1 MHILLGGITLKLFW
15 EIDEEGYYTLKKINE
30 AEIAKAEKKLGVTL
44 PDTYKKLIL
53 EQNGGYTIHNAFPTT
68 HSNSWAE
75 DHIQFNHL
83 LGIAEDEGIMD
94 SAYLIKE
101 WELPE
106 GLVLINGD
114 GHTWVAMDYRK
125 TKENPTIHYFDV
137 EMEEDF
143 KLADSFDKFIEGL
156 YTAEYSVDEEAVE
169 GEYEEEEEEHITKA
183 ELEAILEKEVAN
195 PADIHQITKY
205 PLQDLEEVEWFFK
218 RIKSYIESVKDED
231 VLFEVAR
238 SIETILILRVYTM
251 PSNDIIKKTLF
262 EIVDIFEKT
271 KIPQITVTAGNFAV
285 NIDFL
290 D

>member
-1 MHILLGGITLKLFW
+1 MKSFW

-30 AEIAKAEKKLGVTL
+30 AEMAKAEKKLGITL

-83 LGIAEDEGIMD
+83 LGIAEDEGIME

-125 TKENPTIHYFDV
+125 TKENPPIHYFDV
-137 EMEEDF
+137 EMGEDF
-143 KLADSFDKFIEGL
+143 KLANSFDEFIQGL
-156 YTAEYSVDEEAVE
+156 YTAEYTVDEEAAKV
-169 GEYEEEEEEHITKA
+169 EYELTEVYLSKE
-183 ELEAILEKEVAN
+183 ELEAIFELDVLDEENLYK
-195 PADIHQITKY
+195 IQYY
-205 PLQDLEEVEWFFK
+205 PMVDLNEIEWFFK
-218 RIKSYIESVKDED
+218 KMQYHIEKTKDED
-231 VLFEVAR
+231 DLYEVA
-238 SIETILILRVYTM
+238 STINNALLLNPNMPINDKINEILQQIAKFLEK
-251 PSNDIIKKTLF
+251 NDEPLLVNLGEHIAMKTS
-262 EIVDIFEKT
+262 
-271 KIPQITVTAGNFAV
+271 
-285 NIDFL
+285 FL
-290 D
+290 Y

>member
-1 MHILLGGITLKLFW
+1 MKSFW

-83 LGIAEDEGIMD
+83 MGIAAGEGIMD

-125 TKENPTIHYFDV
+125 TKENPAIHYFDV

-143 KLADSFDKFIEGL
+143 KLADSFDEFIEEL
-156 YTAEYSVDEEAVE
+156 YTAEYSVDEEAAAA
-169 GEYEEEEEEHITKA
+169 EYELPEEHLSKEELKA
-183 ELEAILEKEVAN
+183 IFELDVLDEDNLYKI
-195 PADIHQITKY
+195 QYY
-205 PLQDLEEVEWFFK
+205 PMVDLNEIEWFFK
-218 RIKSYIESVKDED
+218 KMQYHIEKTKDED
-231 VLFEVAR
+231 TLYEVAD
-238 SIETILILRVYTM
+238 TIINILLLNPNM
-251 PSNDIIKKTLF
+251 PINDKINEILQQIAKFLEKNDEPLLVNLGEHIAMKTS
-262 EIVDIFEKT
+262 
-271 KIPQITVTAGNFAV
+271 
-285 NIDFL
+285 FL
-290 D
+290 Y

>member
-1 MHILLGGITLKLFW
+1 MKSFW
-15 EIDEEGYYTLKKINE
+15 EIDEEGYYTLKKISE
-30 AEIAKAEKKLGVTL
+30 AEISKAEKKLGVTL

-83 LGIAEDEGIMD
+83 LGTAEDEGIMD

-125 TKENPTIHYFDV
+125 TKENPAIHYFDV

-143 KLADSFDKFIEGL
+143 KLADSFDEFVERL
-156 YTAEYSVDEEAVE
+156 YTVEYTVDEEATEV
-169 GEYEEEEEEHITKA
+169 EYELPEVYLSKEEF
-183 ELEAILEKEVAN
+183 EAILKMDE
-195 PADIHQITKY
+195 PHTYDIYK
-205 PLQDLEEVEWFFK
+205 LECFPMLEINDIEWFFK
-218 RIKSYIESVKDED
+218 KLRDYIPSVKDE
-231 VLFEVAR
+231 LTLYEIAS
-238 SIETILILRVYTM
+238 SIDSLLLQNQKRMPKSEELIEILQQ
-251 PSNDIIKKTLF
+251 IIKFL
-262 EIVDIFEKT
+262 
-271 KIPQITVTAGNFAV
+271 GNHEMPEVV
-285 NIDFL
+285 NVSEHLAMKVEDL
-290 D
+290 SS

>member
-1 MHILLGGITLKLFW
+1 MKSFW

-125 TKENPTIHYFDV
+125 TKENPAIHYFDV

-143 KLADSFDKFIEGL
+143 KLADSFDEFIEEL
-156 YTAEYSVDEEAVE
+156 YTAEYSVDEEAAAA
-169 GEYEEEEEEHITKA
+169 EYELPEEHLSKEELKA
-183 ELEAILEKEVAN
+183 IFELDVLDEDNLYKI
-195 PADIHQITKY
+195 QYY
-205 PLQDLEEVEWFFK
+205 PMVDLNEIEWFFK
-218 RIKSYIESVKDED
+218 KMQYHIEKTKDED
-231 VLFEVAR
+231 DLYEVA
-238 SIETILILRVYTM
+238 STINNALLLNPNMPINDKINEILQQIAKFLEK
-251 PSNDIIKKTLF
+251 NDEPLLVNLGEHIAMKTS
-262 EIVDIFEKT
+262 
-271 KIPQITVTAGNFAV
+271 
-285 NIDFL
+285 FL
-290 D
+290 Y

>member
-1 MHILLGGITLKLFW
+1 MKLFW

-30 AEIAKAEKKLGVTL
+30 AEIAKAEKKLGITL

-83 LGIAEDEGIMD
+83 LGIAEDEGIME

-143 KLADSFDKFIEGL
+143 KLADSFDEFIEGL
-156 YTAEYSVDEEAVE
+156 YTAEYSVDEEAAE
-169 GEYEEEEEEHITKA
+169 GEYEEEEEEYITKA
-183 ELEAILEKEVAN
+183 ELEAILEKEAAN

>member
-1 MHILLGGITLKLFW
+1 MKSFW
-15 EIDEEGYYTLKKINE
+15 EIDDEGYYTLKKIN
-30 AEIAKAEKKLGVTL
+30 AEEVAKSETKLGVTL

-53 EQNGGYTIHNAFPTT
+53 EQNGGYIVHNAFPTT

-125 TKENPTIHYFDV
+125 TKENPAIHYFDV

-143 KLADSFDKFIEGL
+143 KLADSFDEFIQGL
-156 YTAEYSVDEEAVE
+156 YTAEYTVDEEAAE
-169 GEYEEEEEEHITKA
+169 GEYELSEVHLSKE
-183 ELEAILEKEVAN
+183 ELEAIFELDVLDEENLYK
-195 PADIHQITKY
+195 IQYY
-205 PLQDLEEVEWFFK
+205 PMVDLNEIEWFFK
-218 RIKSYIESVKDED
+218 KMQYHIEKTKDED
-231 VLFEVAR
+231 DLYEVADTINNVLLLNPNMPINEKI
-238 SIETILILRVYTM
+238 SEILHQIAKFLEKNDDPLLVNLGENIAIETEIL
-251 PSNDIIKKTLF
+251 S
-262 EIVDIFEKT
+262 
-271 KIPQITVTAGNFAV
+271 
-285 NIDFL
+285 
-290 D
+290 

>member
-1 MHILLGGITLKLFW
+1 MKSFW
-15 EIDEEGYYTLKKINE
+15 EIDEEGYYTLKKIT
-30 AEIAKAEKKLGVTL
+30 AEEVAKAEKKLGVTL

-53 EQNGGYTIHNAFPTT
+53 EQNGGYTVHNAFPTT

-125 TKENPTIHYFDV
+125 TKENPAIHYFDV

-143 KLADSFDKFIEGL
+143 KLADSFDEFIEGL
-156 YTAEYSVDEEAVE
+156 YTAEYTADEEAAE
-169 GEYEEEEEEHITKA
+169 GEYELSEVHLSKE
-183 ELEAILEKEVAN
+183 ELEAIFELDVLDEENLYK
-195 PADIHQITKY
+195 IQYY
-205 PLQDLEEVEWFFK
+205 PMVDLNEIEWFFK
-218 RIKSYIESVKDED
+218 KMQYHIEKTRDED
-231 VLFEVAR
+231 DLYEVA
-238 SIETILILRVYTM
+238 STINNVLLLNPNMPINDKINGNLNQIAKFLEKNKDPLIVNLGEHIAM
-251 PSNDIIKKTLF
+251 KTS
-262 EIVDIFEKT
+262 
-271 KIPQITVTAGNFAV
+271 
-285 NIDFL
+285 FL
-290 D
+290 

>member
-1 MHILLGGITLKLFW
+1 MKSFW

-68 HSNSWAE
+68 HSNSRAE

-83 LGIAEDEGIMD
+83 LGIAEGEGIMD

-125 TKENPTIHYFDV
+125 TKENPAIHYYDV

-143 KLADSFDKFIEGL
+143 KLADSFDEFIEGL
-156 YTAEYSVDEEAVE
+156 YTVEYSVDEEAAE
-169 GEYEEEEEEHITKA
+169 GEYELSEVHLSKE
-183 ELEAILEKEVAN
+183 ELEAIFELDVLDEENLYK
-195 PADIHQITKY
+195 IQYY
-205 PLQDLEEVEWFFK
+205 PMVDLNEIEWFFK
-218 RIKSYIESVKDED
+218 KMQYHIEKTKDED
-231 VLFEVAR
+231 DLYEVA
-238 SIETILILRVYTM
+238 STVNNALLLNPNMPINDKINEILQQIAKFLEK
-251 PSNDIIKKTLF
+251 NDEPLLVNLGEHIAMKTS
-262 EIVDIFEKT
+262 
-271 KIPQITVTAGNFAV
+271 
-285 NIDFL
+285 FL
-290 D
+290 Y

>member
-1 MHILLGGITLKLFW
+1 MKSFW

-143 KLADSFDKFIEGL
+143 KLADSFDEFIEGL
-156 YTAEYSVDEEAVE
+156 YTVEYSVDEEAAE
-169 GEYEEEEEEHITKA
+169 GEYELSEVHLSKE
-183 ELEAILEKEVAN
+183 ELEAIFDLDVLDEDNLYK
-195 PADIHQITKY
+195 IQYY
-205 PLQDLEEVEWFFK
+205 PMVDLNENEWFFK
-218 RIKSYIESVKDED
+218 KMQYHIEKTKDED
-231 VLFEVAR
+231 DLYQVAD
-238 SIETILILRVYTM
+238 TIINILLLNPNMPINNNIKELVQQISDFLQSNEDPLVVNVGELIL
-251 PSNDIIKKTLF
+251 SQFESII
-262 EIVDIFEKT
+262 
-271 KIPQITVTAGNFAV
+271 
-285 NIDFL
+285 
-290 D
+290 

>member
-1 MHILLGGITLKLFW
+1 MKSFW
-15 EIDEEGYYTLKKINE
+15 EIDEEGYYTLKKITAE
-30 AEIAKAEKKLGVTL
+30 EIAKAEDKLGVTL

-53 EQNGGYTIHNAFPTT
+53 KQNGGYIVHNSFPTT

-143 KLADSFDKFIEGL
+143 KLADSFDEFIQGL
-156 YTAEYSVDEEAVE
+156 YTAEYTVDEEAAE
-169 GEYEEEEEEHITKA
+169 GEYELSEVHLSKE
-183 ELEAILEKEVAN
+183 ELEAIFELDVLDEGNLYK
-195 PADIHQITKY
+195 IQYY
-205 PLQDLEEVEWFFK
+205 PMVDLNEIEWFFK
-218 RIKSYIESVKDED
+218 KMQYHIENTKDED
-231 VLFEVAR
+231 TLYQVGDTILCIFLLNQNMPINEKISEILHQIAKFLEENDDPLLVNLGENIA
-238 SIETILILRVYTM
+238 IETEIL
-251 PSNDIIKKTLF
+251 S
-262 EIVDIFEKT
+262 
-271 KIPQITVTAGNFAV
+271 
-285 NIDFL
+285 
-290 D
+290 

>member
-1 MHILLGGITLKLFW
+1 MKSFW
-15 EIDEEGYYTLKKINE
+15 EIDEESYYTLKKISE
-30 AEIAKAEKKLGVTL
+30 AEISKAEKKLGVTL

-125 TKENPTIHYFDV
+125 TKKNPAIHYFDV

-143 KLADSFDKFIEGL
+143 KLADSFDEFVERL
-156 YTAEYSVDEEAVE
+156 YTVEYTVDEEATEV
-169 GEYEEEEEEHITKA
+169 EYELPEVYLSKEEF
-183 ELEAILEKEVAN
+183 EAILKMDE
-195 PADIHQITKY
+195 PHTYDIYKLECY
-205 PLQDLEEVEWFFK
+205 PMLEIKDIEWFFK
-218 RIKSYIESVKDED
+218 KLRDYIPSVKDE
-231 VLFEVAR
+231 
-238 SIETILILRVYTM
+238 LILYEIASSIDSLLLQNQKRM
-251 PSNDIIKKTLF
+251 PKSEELIEILQQIIKFL
-262 EIVDIFEKT
+262 
-271 KIPQITVTAGNFAV
+271 GNHEMPEVV
-285 NIDFL
+285 NVSEHLAMKVEDL
-290 D
+290 SS

>member
-1 MHILLGGITLKLFW
+1 MKSFW
-15 EIDEEGYYTLKKINE
+15 EIDEEAYDTLKKINAE
-30 AEIAKAEKKLGVTL
+30 EIAKAEKKLGVTL

-53 EQNGGYTIHNAFPTT
+53 EQNGGYTVHNAFPTT

-125 TKENPTIHYFDV
+125 TKENPAIHYFDV

-143 KLADSFDKFIEGL
+143 KLADSFDEFIEGL
-156 YTAEYSVDEEAVE
+156 YTVEYTVDEEATEV
-169 GEYEEEEEEHITKA
+169 EYELTEDNLSKE
-183 ELEAILEKEVAN
+183 ELEAIFEL
-195 PADIHQITKY
+195 DILDEDNLYKIQYY
-205 PLQDLEEVEWFFK
+205 PMVDLNEIEWFFK
-218 RIKSYIESVKDED
+218 KMQYHIEKTKDED
-231 VLFEVAR
+231 ALYQVADTFNNILLLNPNMPINNNIKELVQQI
-238 SIETILILRVYTM
+238 SNFLQSNEDPLVVNVGELIL
-251 PSNDIIKKTLF
+251 SQFESII
-262 EIVDIFEKT
+262 
-271 KIPQITVTAGNFAV
+271 
-285 NIDFL
+285 
-290 D
+290 

>member
-1 MHILLGGITLKLFW
+1 MHILLGGITLKSFW

-30 AEIAKAEKKLGVTL
+30 AEIAKAEKKLGVSL

-83 LGIAEDEGIMD
+83 LGIAEDEGIME

-125 TKENPTIHYFDV
+125 TKENPPIHYFDV
-137 EMEEDF
+137 EMGEDF
-143 KLADSFDKFIEGL
+143 KLANSFDEFIQGL
-156 YTAEYSVDEEAVE
+156 YTAEYTVDEEAAKV
-169 GEYEEEEEEHITKA
+169 EYELTEVYLSKE
-183 ELEAILEKEVAN
+183 ELEAIFELDVLDEENLYK
-195 PADIHQITKY
+195 IQYY
-205 PLQDLEEVEWFFK
+205 PMVDLNEIEWFFK
-218 RIKSYIESVKDED
+218 KMQYHIEKTKDED
-231 VLFEVAR
+231 DLYEVA
-238 SIETILILRVYTM
+238 STINNALLLNPNMPINDKINEILQQIAKFLEK
-251 PSNDIIKKTLF
+251 NDEPLLVNLGEHIAMKTS
-262 EIVDIFEKT
+262 
-271 KIPQITVTAGNFAV
+271 
-285 NIDFL
+285 FL
-290 D
+290 Y

>member
-1 MHILLGGITLKLFW
+1 MHILLGGIHL
-15 EIDEEGYYTLKKINE
+15 EIILGNRRGRLLYVKINE
-30 AEIAKAEKKLGVTL
+30 AEIAKAEKKLGITL

-143 KLADSFDKFIEGL
+143 KLADSFDEFIEGL
-156 YTAEYSVDEEAVE
+156 YTVEYTVDEEATE
-169 GEYEEEEEEHITKA
+169 GEYEEEEEEYITKA

-262 EIVDIFEKT
+262 EIVDILEKT
-271 KIPQITVTAGNFAV
+271 KIPQITGTAGNFAV

>member
-1 MHILLGGITLKLFW
+1 MKSFW
-15 EIDEEGYYTLKKINE
+15 EIDDEGYYTLKKIT
-30 AEIAKAEKKLGVTL
+30 AEEVAKAEKKLGITL

-53 EQNGGYTIHNAFPTT
+53 EQNGGYIVHNAFPTA

-125 TKENPTIHYFDV
+125 TKENPAIHYFDV

-143 KLADSFDKFIEGL
+143 KLADSFDEFIQGL
-156 YTAEYSVDEEAVE
+156 YTAEYTVDEEAAE
-169 GEYEEEEEEHITKA
+169 GEELSEVHLSKE
-183 ELEAILEKEVAN
+183 ELEAIFELDVLDEENLYK
-195 PADIHQITKY
+195 IQYY
-205 PLQDLEEVEWFFK
+205 PMVDLNEIEWFFK
-218 RIKSYIESVKDED
+218 KMQFHIEKTKDED
-231 VLFEVAR
+231 DLYEVA
-238 SIETILILRVYTM
+238 STINNVLLLNPNMPINDKINGNLNQIAKFLEKNKDPLIVNLGEHIAM
-251 PSNDIIKKTLF
+251 KTS
-262 EIVDIFEKT
+262 
-271 KIPQITVTAGNFAV
+271 
-285 NIDFL
+285 FL
-290 D
+290 

>member
-1 MHILLGGITLKLFW
+1 MKSFW
-15 EIDEEGYYTLKKINE
+15 EIDDEGYYTLKKIT
-30 AEIAKAEKKLGVTL
+30 AEEVAKAEKKLGVTL

-53 EQNGGYTIHNAFPTT
+53 EQNGGYIVHNAFPTA

-125 TKENPTIHYFDV
+125 TKENPAIHYFDV

-143 KLADSFDKFIEGL
+143 KLADSFDEFIQGL
-156 YTAEYSVDEEAVE
+156 YTAEYTVDEEAAE
-169 GEYEEEEEEHITKA
+169 GEYELSEVHLSKE
-183 ELEAILEKEVAN
+183 ELEAIFELDVLDEENLYK
-195 PADIHQITKY
+195 IQYY
-205 PLQDLEEVEWFFK
+205 PMVDLNEIEWFFK
-218 RIKSYIESVKDED
+218 KMQYHIEKTKDED
-231 VLFEVAR
+231 DLYEVA
-238 SIETILILRVYTM
+238 STINNVLLLNPNMPINDKINGNLNQIAKFLEKNKDPLIVNQGEQIAM
-251 PSNDIIKKTLF
+251 KTS
-262 EIVDIFEKT
+262 
-271 KIPQITVTAGNFAV
+271 
-285 NIDFL
+285 FL
-290 D
+290 

>member
-1 MHILLGGITLKLFW
+1 MKLFW

-125 TKENPTIHYFDV
+125 TKENPAIHYFDV

-143 KLADSFDKFIEGL
+143 KLADSFDEFIEGL
-156 YTAEYSVDEEAVE
+156 YTAEYTVDEEAAAA
-169 GEYEEEEEEHITKA
+169 EYELPEEHLSKEELKA
-183 ELEAILEKEVAN
+183 IFELDVLDEDNLYKI
-195 PADIHQITKY
+195 QYY
-205 PLQDLEEVEWFFK
+205 PMVDLNEIEWFFK
-218 RIKSYIESVKDED
+218 KMQYHIEKTKDED
-231 VLFEVAR
+231 DLYEVAD
-238 SIETILILRVYTM
+238 TIINILLLNPNMPINNNIKELVQQISDFLQSNEDPLVVNVGELIL
-251 PSNDIIKKTLF
+251 SQFESII
-262 EIVDIFEKT
+262 
-271 KIPQITVTAGNFAV
+271 
-285 NIDFL
+285 
-290 D
+290 

>member
-1 MHILLGGITLKLFW
+1 MKSFW

-30 AEIAKAEKKLGVTL
+30 AEIAKAEKKLGVSL

-83 LGIAEDEGIMD
+83 LGIAEDEGIME

-125 TKENPTIHYFDV
+125 TKENPPIHYFDV
-137 EMEEDF
+137 EMGEDF
-143 KLADSFDKFIEGL
+143 KLANSFDEFIQGL
-156 YTAEYSVDEEAVE
+156 YTAEYTVDEEAAKV
-169 GEYEEEEEEHITKA
+169 EYELTEVYLSKE
-183 ELEAILEKEVAN
+183 ELEAIFELDVLDEENLYK
-195 PADIHQITKY
+195 IQYY
-205 PLQDLEEVEWFFK
+205 PMVDLNEIEWFFK
-218 RIKSYIESVKDED
+218 KMQYHIEKTKDED
-231 VLFEVAR
+231 DLYEVA
-238 SIETILILRVYTM
+238 STINNALLLNPNMPINDKINEILQQIAKFLEK
-251 PSNDIIKKTLF
+251 NDEPLLVNLGEHIAMKTS
-262 EIVDIFEKT
+262 
-271 KIPQITVTAGNFAV
+271 
-285 NIDFL
+285 FL
-290 D
+290 Y

>member
-1 MHILLGGITLKLFW
+1 MKSFW
-15 EIDEEGYYTLKKINE
+15 EIDEEGYYTLKNINE

-83 LGIAEDEGIMD
+83 LGIAEGEGIMD

-114 GHTWVAMDYRK
+114 GHTWVTMDYRK
-125 TKENPTIHYFDV
+125 TKENPAIHYFDV

-143 KLADSFDKFIEGL
+143 KLADSFDEFIEGL
-156 YTAEYSVDEEAVE
+156 YTVEYSVDEEVAE
-169 GEYEEEEEEHITKA
+169 GEYEEEEEEYITKA
-183 ELEAILEKEVAN
+183 ELEAILEKEAPD

-231 VLFEVAR
+231 VLYEVAA
-238 SIETILILRVYTM
+238 SIDTILILRVDTM

-271 KIPQITVTAGNFAV
+271 EIPQITVTAGNFAV

>member
-1 MHILLGGITLKLFW
+1 MKSFW
-15 EIDEEGYYTLKKINE
+15 EIDEEGYHTLKKINAE
-30 AEIAKAEKKLGVTL
+30 EIAKAEKKLGVTL

-125 TKENPTIHYFDV
+125 TKENPAIHYFDV

-143 KLADSFDKFIEGL
+143 KLADSFDEFIEGL
-156 YTAEYSVDEEAVE
+156 YTVEYAVDEEATEV
-169 GEYEEEEEEHITKA
+169 EYELPEVYLSKEEF
-183 ELEAILEKEVAN
+183 EAILKMDE
-195 PADIHQITKY
+195 PHTYDIYKLECY
-205 PLQDLEEVEWFFK
+205 PMLEIKDIEWFFK
-218 RIKSYIESVKDED
+218 KLRDYIPSVKDE
-231 VLFEVAR
+231 LTLHEIAS
-238 SIETILILRVYTM
+238 SIDSLLLQNQKRMPKSVELIEILQQ
-251 PSNDIIKKTLF
+251 IIKFL
-262 EIVDIFEKT
+262 
-271 KIPQITVTAGNFAV
+271 GNHEMPEVV
-285 NIDFL
+285 NVSEHL
-290 D
+290 AMKVEELSS

>member
-1 MHILLGGITLKLFW
+1 MKSFW
-15 EIDEEGYYTLKKINE
+15 EIDEEGYYTLKKITAE
-30 AEIAKAEKKLGVTL
+30 EIAKAEDKLGVTL

-53 EQNGGYTIHNAFPTT
+53 KQNGGYIVHNAFPTT

-75 DHIQFNHL
+75 NHIQFNHL

-143 KLADSFDKFIEGL
+143 KLADSFDEFIEGL
-156 YTAEYSVDEEAVE
+156 YTVEYSVDEEVAE
-169 GEYEEEEEEHITKA
+169 GEYELPEEHLSKEELKA
-183 ELEAILEKEVAN
+183 IFELDVLDEDNLYKI
-195 PADIHQITKY
+195 QYY
-205 PLQDLEEVEWFFK
+205 PMVDLNEIEWFFK
-218 RIKSYIESVKDED
+218 KMQYHIEKTKDED
-231 VLFEVAR
+231 KLYQVGDTILCIFLLNQNMPINEKISEILHQIAKFLEKNDDPLLVNLGENIA
-238 SIETILILRVYTM
+238 IETEIL
-251 PSNDIIKKTLF
+251 S
-262 EIVDIFEKT
+262 
-271 KIPQITVTAGNFAV
+271 
-285 NIDFL
+285 
-290 D
+290 